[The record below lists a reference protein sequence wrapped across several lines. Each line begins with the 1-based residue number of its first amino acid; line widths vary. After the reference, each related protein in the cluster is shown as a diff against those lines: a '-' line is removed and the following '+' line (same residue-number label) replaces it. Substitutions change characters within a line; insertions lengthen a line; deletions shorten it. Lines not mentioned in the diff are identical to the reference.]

1 MSLLKTS
8 LLNGIAVVVQVSCS
22 LLMNKILA
30 VYKRISRY
38 CIFGGMAIAY
48 PTLSSSFF
56 IDKSLVQITG
66 RHLFSGMGILQ
77 ENPNLTQRELADKL
91 GLSLGGLNYCLRAL
105 IDKGFVKMQNFN
117 KAQNKLKF
125 VYLLTPRGIK
135 EKSALTYRFLERKM
149 QEYET
154 LKAEIDTLKG
164 QVALSADAKAKILNT
179 D

>member
-1 MSLLKTS
+1 
-8 LLNGIAVVVQVSCS
+8 
-22 LLMNKILA
+22 
-30 VYKRISRY
+30 
-38 CIFGGMAIAY
+38 
-48 PTLSSSFF
+48 
-56 IDKSLVQITG
+56 
-66 RHLFSGMGILQ
+66 MGILQ

-117 KAQNKLKF
+117 KAENKLRF

-135 EKSALTYRFLERKM
+135 EKSALTYRFLERKQ

-154 LKAEIDTLKG
+154 LEVERKTLKG

-179 D
+179 EKLILFV

>member
-1 MSLLKTS
+1 MLHLCRHGGSVS
-8 LLNGIAVVVQVSCS
+8 GLNSE
-22 LLMNKILA
+22 N
-30 VYKRISRY
+30 
-38 CIFGGMAIAY
+38 FY
-48 PTLSSSFF
+48 PTSSSSHYQMTSRQSKLQEDTYFR
-56 IDKSLVQITG
+56 V
-66 RHLFSGMGILQ
+66 MGILQ

-117 KAQNKLKF
+117 KAENKLKF

-154 LKAEIDTLKG
+154 LKAEIETLKG
-164 QVALSADAKAKILNT
+164 QVALSADADSDSDAKTVKIG
-179 D
+179 

>member
-1 MSLLKTS
+1 MTS
-8 LLNGIAVVVQVSCS
+8 RQSKLQEDTYFRV
-22 LLMNKILA
+22 
-30 VYKRISRY
+30 
-38 CIFGGMAIAY
+38 
-48 PTLSSSFF
+48 
-56 IDKSLVQITG
+56 
-66 RHLFSGMGILQ
+66 MGILQ

-154 LKAEIDTLKG
+154 LKAEIETLKG
-164 QVALSADAKAKILNT
+164 QVALSADADSDAKTVKIG
-179 D
+179 